1 MRKFG
6 LSAILSF
13 VDKGATAAMGRIGRK
28 ARTLQDR
35 FRGIGRGVARMG
47 RGFSSMA
54 IGSAP
59 VAAAFGLIIKKGAQ
73 FEQSIAN
80 LRAVSLDYANKTTPR
95 LAGLAK
101 TLGATTVFSAT
112 QAADAMTALKRAGFT
127 ADEVVGAIG
136 GTLNAAAA
144 EGIGLADAASLV
156 ADNVKAFGL
165 EADEAAAVA
174 GQLALTSARTN
185 TNMLQLKESLKLA
198 APVAGLVN
206 AKLSDTVAVIGSLAD
221 IGLKG
226 TLGATGFRA
235 ALLKLINPTKKGRKA
250 IAQLGLKFGDLTD
263 LLDKGDVVGVFKKIV
278 GQLKKVKGPAK
289 SAAIAANLFGIRGIA
304 ISKAMNLSDKNMK
317 RFNETLKMLREE
329 TGATATKMAEIQLQ
343 TLTGQL
349 TLLKS
354 AFEGVSIELFGM
366 ISGETSGFV
375 KRFAKNLGQL
385 ALAMRVASGEVL
397 VDPKEIKLIGEISPK
412 IFEIAAGIKD
422 GFKDIKEFVGG
433 LIDSLGGLAK
443 WFGIAGDEGARGQ
456 ARTTTKIIA
465 TVGAMAPLSL
475 AVIGLTSLLGG
486 MANVAVGAFKVVA
499 NTIAVVA
506 KGAGGVLGFIG
517 KRVPK
522 FGSFLGK
529 FGGLLGK
536 AGKLTDKAIARP
548 VRVVNFEDMALAQ
561 AGPSALKNQ
570 LPLFGGG
577 KDKAGAATAGL
588 LSRMR
593 GGLAGVVGRLGK
605 FGTFLNKGAFAA
617 SSLSG
622 KLGKAGLVGAALG
635 VGYAFGTLI
644 DKTFGLSKRIS
655 DFFLEREKDQR
666 KVINDN
672 LTFVQKELH
681 ANKLAIRTVK
691 QLTELQRRGIEVQ
704 GPGGKKEAIT
714 REVARTR
721 LIDSLRKQGMT
732 QAQQTQILANMATLL
747 GKIPTAGTKK
757 PPTLVKPA
765 KDALVSSTGFLP
777 VSAGDVVLDRASLAS
792 ALISGQ
798 RGGLVD
804 RALSSAET
812 GASGAQAGGA
822 AQEIRIE
829 IPVQVDGRQ
838 IALAMATVKLDD
850 LERSGASVAAGQR
863 SALLQRGFE
872 EVT

>member
-28 ARTLQDR
+28 AKTLQDR
-35 FRGIGRGVARMG
+35 FRGIGRGVARMS

-54 IGSAP
+54 IGAAP
-59 VAAAFGLIIKKGAQ
+59 VTAAFGLMIKKGAQ
-73 FEQSIAN
+73 FEQAIAN
-80 LRAVSLDYANKTTPR
+80 LRAVSLDIKNETTPA
-95 LAGLAK
+95 LESLAK

-112 QAADAMTALKRAGFT
+112 ESANAMTALKRAGLDVNQVMKAT
-127 ADEVVGAIG
+127 R
-136 GTLNAAAA
+136 GTLSAAAA
-144 EGIGLADAASLV
+144 EGLDLADAAGMV
-156 ADNVKAFGL
+156 ASGIKAFNIPA
-165 EADEAAAVA
+165 EQAAAIA
-174 GQLALTSARTN
+174 GKLALASARTN
-185 TNMLQLKESLKLA
+185 TNMVGLSEGLKLA
-198 APVAGLVN
+198 APAVKPLQASLG
-206 AKLSDTVAVIGSLAD
+206 DTLALLGGLAD

-226 TLGATGFRA
+226 TLGGTAIRSSMA
-235 ALLKLINPTKKGRKA
+235 KLLNPTKKGRKA
-250 IAQLGLKFGDLTD
+250 IASLGIAYGDLKKTM
-263 LLDKGDVVGVFKKIV
+263 DKGDIIGTFKKIL
-278 GQLKKVKGPAK
+278 GGLKGLPKRSDRAA
-289 SAAIAANLFGIRGIA
+289 AAINIFGLRGIGMA
-304 ISKAMNLSDKNMK
+304 SALDLSDKAMD
-317 RFNETLKMLREE
+317 RFNETTLLLRKE
-329 TGATATKMAEIQLQ
+329 TGKTAEAMAALQLK
-343 TLTGQL
+343 TLTGQV

-366 ISGETSGFV
+366 ISSETSGGV
-375 KRFAKNLGQL
+375 KRMATTLGQL
-385 ALAMRVASGEVL
+385 SIAMRLVSGEVF
-397 VDPKEIKLIGEISPK
+397 VDPKQVMLLGQLSPT
-412 IFEIAAGIKD
+412 IIQVATGIKEAF
-422 GFKDIKEFVGG
+422 GDIKRFVGEV
-433 LIDSLGGLAK
+433 ITSLGGLAK
-443 WFGIAGDEGARGQ
+443 WFGIAGDEGAKGQ
-456 ARTTTKIIA
+456 ARFATKAIA
-465 TVGAMAPLSL
+465 SVGAIAPLSL

-517 KRVPK
+517 KRVPR
-522 FGSFLGK
+522 FGNFLGK

-577 KDKAGAATAGL
+577 KDKAGGATAGL
-588 LSRMR
+588 LTRMR

-605 FGTFLNKGAFAA
+605 FGAFLNKGAFAA

-666 KVINDN
+666 KVMNEN

-691 QLTELQRRGIEVQ
+691 QLTELQRKGIGLQ

-714 REVARTR
+714 REVVRAR
-721 LIDSLRKQGMT
+721 LAESLRKQGMT
-732 QAQQTQILANMATLL
+732 QAQQTVILANMATLL
-747 GKIPTAGTKK
+747 GKIPKAGTVK
-757 PPTLVKPA
+757 PPTPVKPA
-765 KDALVSSTGFLP
+765 KDAMVSSAGFLP
-777 VSAGDVVLDRASLAS
+777 VSAGDVVLDRASLAN
-792 ALISGQ
+792 ALTSQQ
-798 RGGLVD
+798 RGAFVD
-804 RALSSAET
+804 RSI
-812 GASGAQAGGA
+812 AQAAPAQPA
-822 AQEIRIE
+822 ATSGELRIE
-829 IPVQVDGRQ
+829 IPLTIDGRAV
-838 IALAMATVKLDD
+838 ALAVANVKLDD
-850 LERSGASVAAGQR
+850 LERQGADLGAGQR
-863 SALLQRGFE
+863 ASLLQRGFA